1 MYCFLLFLQLLG
13 DEVRVV
19 SMFYCND
26 NRFMDLYYVV
36 EYVYIVMQDWFL
48 NGDYKRKYGLR
59 VKKIFY
65 FCRFREYFFEFF

>member
-1 MYCFLLFLQLLG
+1 MYCFLLFLQLLD

-19 SMFYCND
+19 SMLYCDD

-36 EYVYIVMQDWFL
+36 EYVLFL

-59 VKKIFY
+59 VKKNFLFLQIQRIF
-65 FCRFREYFFEFF
+65 F

>member
-1 MYCFLLFLQLLG
+1 MYCFLLFLQLLD

-19 SMFYCND
+19 SMLYCDD

-36 EYVYIVMQDWFL
+36 EYVLFL

-59 VKKIFY
+59 VFKIFY

>member
-1 MYCFLLFLQLLG
+1 MYCVLLFLQLL
-13 DEVRVV
+13 DEDRVV
-19 SMFYCND
+19 SILYCDD

-36 EYVYIVMQDWFL
+36 EYVLFL

>member
-1 MYCFLLFLQLLG
+1 MYCFLLFLQLLD

-19 SMFYCND
+19 SMLYCDD

-36 EYVYIVMQDWFL
+36 EYVLFL

-59 VKKIFY
+59 VFKIIY
-65 FCRFREYFFEFF
+65 YCRFREYFFEFF